1 MFSSR
6 DGVGVFLFAGFIL
19 GYGLFIGLVTI
30 FLSILFF
37 VSGFWVERVFYFFVI
52 DFVGFLCFFLFF
64 SFSSFFFF
72 FFLHFI
78 FSFFCFF
85 PSISISFFLVFLF
98 TFFPFFWY
106 VLIMVFLFLN
116 GSIKNTIFLN
126 FDNWYRWVHV
136 ICIVVFLFF
145 GSIENTILLKDLRG
159 DEEACLV

>member
-52 DFVGFLCFFLFF
+52 DFVGFLCFFLF
-64 SFSSFFFF
+64 
-72 FFLHFI
+72 